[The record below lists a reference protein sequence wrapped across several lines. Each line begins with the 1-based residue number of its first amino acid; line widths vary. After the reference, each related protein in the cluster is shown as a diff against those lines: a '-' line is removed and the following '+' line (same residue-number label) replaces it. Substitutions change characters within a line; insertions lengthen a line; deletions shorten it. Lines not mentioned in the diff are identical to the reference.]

1 LYASSNIIG
10 VIKSRRIIWTEKVT
24 RMECVKCVEVAAQ
37 SNVAVVRFT
46 TKWGITLNLKF
57 YVLDGGTM
65 NTSIF

>member
-1 LYASSNIIG
+1 MYASSNIIG